1 MSGRTKSTKQALIF
15 CGVGL
20 LAGSCATCAVMRH
33 LFDKQ
38 VTKTWLNSF
47 CFATNY
53 ICRQHGFTDELPFSL
68 VAYAILRGD
77 TAPIEEYVSTGH
89 TGVDPAA
96 PTLDI
101 PVAWEQDLYLYSV

>member
-1 MSGRTKSTKQALIF
+1 MSSRTKSTKRALIF

-20 LAGSCATCAVMRH
+20 LAGSCATYAVMRH
-33 LFDKQ
+33 LSDKQ
-38 VTKTWLNSF
+38 ITKTWLNAF
-47 CFATNY
+47 CFKTND
-53 ICRQHGFTDELPFSL
+53 ICKQHGFTDELPFSL

-89 TGVDPAA
+89 VGVDPAA

-101 PVAWEQDLYLYSV
+101 PIAWEQDLYLYSV